1 MVFVVRVRDIQNCQI
16 ERIRVRGSI
25 AWYFENLGN
34 SLRVQSTST
43 QCEFP
48 TILASPNHAVFAP
61 VVVRGLEYVFNYG
74 ERRYLAYKGYKKEE
88 TIECSFKLKNII
100 YPYFYYVVGVR
111 KNNTVLYQR
120 FSYFDLLNQSWSP
133 AVPMAPL
140 L

>member
-1 MVFVVRVRDIQNCQI
+1 MVLAIGVRGIQNCRI
-16 ERIRVRGSI
+16 EWIEVRGGF
-25 AWYFENLGN
+25 AWYFENLGD

-48 TILASPNHAVFAP
+48 TILALPNHAVFAP

-100 YPYFYYVVGVR
+100 YPYFYYIVGVR

-133 AVPMAPL
+133 AVPMAL
-140 L
+140 LL